1 MDPIKDTQ
9 LKNVYTL
16 KQMHIQMKMNV
27 YKDFHIFACISVMK
41 TYLTGLVLKDKNAQ
55 KLLKV
60 FFIFLTN
67 CINVLMIIFKNSQA
81 YKRLQ

>member
-1 MDPIKDTQ
+1 
-9 LKNVYTL
+9 
-16 KQMHIQMKMNV
+16 MKMNP
-27 YKDFHIFACISVMK
+27 YKDFYIFACMSVMK
-41 TYLTGLVLKDKNAQ
+41 TYVTGLVLKDKNAQ

-67 CINVLMIIFKNSQA
+67 CINVLMIIFKKCQA